1 MPFTSSPDDL
11 LAEPAVDLKHR
22 IRSGTRATAIAQ
34 LLGQVIQIGIV
45 AALYRLL
52 VPTDFGLFWKVV
64 PIVVLLRT
72 FATLGFNVATV
83 QQQHL
88 NRSRLSALFWLTAA
102 SGALTTLILVALSP
116 LLARNQPELLPLALT
131 MSGITFAVALSAQHQ
146 ALLERTLRLS
156 QLSAARIVA
165 YLLGGAAA
173 IGAAASGAG
182 VWSLVAQ
189 WYVESGALCLLCWWL
204 EPWRPGW
211 RFHWSDARLLLH
223 FAGYFSAAS
232 AMFALAHNTDKLLL
246 GYLLEPALA
255 DQALGYYSQAFNW
268 MMKPLTLVTTP
279 LASVLLPALSR
290 SVRDSALYRDVLFG
304 FTRLVAI
311 LLIPAGVGMAIV
323 APEAMHL
330 IAGPNW
336 AEAGRL
342 LRVLSIAIT
351 VQGFINAAGSILLS
365 VGQTGR
371 LFAASIVIASLH
383 LVAYGIGLA
392 VGIRY
397 GQPAMGVAASYSLV
411 VLLVFAPYMVFCL
424 RRTGVPAG
432 DWFRVLWPII
442 GASASMGLSVALTR
456 YFVLY
461 TLHLSPLSTLAITV
475 PLGIAL
481 MALLARSQVQ
491 WFWGQMQ
498 ALRSR

>member
-1 MPFTSSPDDL
+1 
-11 LAEPAVDLKHR
+11 
-22 IRSGTRATAIAQ
+22 
-34 LLGQVIQIGIV
+34 
-45 AALYRLL
+45 
-52 VPTDFGLFWKVV
+52 
-64 PIVVLLRT
+64 
-72 FATLGFNVATV
+72 
-83 QQQHL
+83 
-88 NRSRLSALFWLTAA
+88 
-102 SGALTTLILVALSP
+102 
-116 LLARNQPELLPLALT
+116 
-131 MSGITFAVALSAQHQ
+131 
-146 ALLERTLRLS
+146 
-156 QLSAARIVA
+156 
-165 YLLGGAAA
+165 
-173 IGAAASGAG
+173 
-182 VWSLVAQ
+182 
-189 WYVESGALCLLCWWL
+189 
-204 EPWRPGW
+204 
-211 RFHWSDARLLLH
+211 
-223 FAGYFSAAS
+223 
-232 AMFALAHNTDKLLL
+232 
-246 GYLLEPALA
+246 
-255 DQALGYYSQAFNW
+255 
-268 MMKPLTLVTTP
+268 
-279 LASVLLPALSR
+279 
-290 SVRDSALYRDVLFG
+290 
-304 FTRLVAI
+304 
-311 LLIPAGVGMAIV
+311 
-323 APEAMHL
+323 
-330 IAGPNW
+330 
-336 AEAGRL
+336 
-342 LRVLSIAIT
+342 
-351 VQGFINAAGSILLS
+351 LLS